1 MSHSESDEYHR
12 ALYIQDL
19 SGPGDPPP
27 LPRVRLSS
35 GILTPCNALQESV
48 MLRQLQEEE
57 QEQEL
62 PPLKEQERHEQLP
75 LLEEQEQAAGGGAG
89 VFGEASAAAL
99 RGQAA

>member
-1 MSHSESDEYHR
+1 MNIIVHCTSKIY
-12 ALYIQDL
+12 
-19 SGPGDPPP
+19 PGLGTLP

-48 MLRQLQEEE
+48 MSMHQEEEE
-57 QEQEL
+57 QEE
-62 PPLKEQERHEQLP
+62 ELP

-89 VFGEASAAAL
+89 VFGEAAAAAL